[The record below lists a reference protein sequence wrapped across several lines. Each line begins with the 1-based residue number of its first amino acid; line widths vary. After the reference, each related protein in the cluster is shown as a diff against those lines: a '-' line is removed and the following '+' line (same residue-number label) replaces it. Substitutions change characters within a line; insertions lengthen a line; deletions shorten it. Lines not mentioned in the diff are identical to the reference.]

1 MTNTKTTKTLMSR
14 ETMDYTTKAMV
25 YKVDTAVASII
36 TIKVTMIVAMALKII
51 LSKPIASH
59 RQSMSGKVKLAA
71 NKLQST

>member
-1 MTNTKTTKTLMSR
+1 
-14 ETMDYTTKAMV
+14 MDSATKAMV

-51 LSKPIASH
+51 LIKPIASH
-59 RQSMSGKVKLAA
+59 RQSKSGKVKLAT